1 MHAQEEDIKTFI
13 SLLKP
18 KYYLPMKGEYV
29 HLVAN
34 AKLAISAG
42 TGLNHTNTFLMDNGQ
57 VLEFNEGKPRLLTH
71 DLDKVM
77 TGDVLIDGL
86 GVGDVKKD
94 VILQRQRLAED
105 GIVIL
110 GATISKKKKV
120 IIAGPDIQMRGF
132 VFVKES
138 ENIIKEVTQV
148 FTAEIDDFLKHKAFQ
163 SLEDFKLNVVE
174 KISKVL
180 KRINGKNPVI
190 LPLIVLYEDPEI
202 ISPPPTTS
210 AS

>member
-1 MHAQEEDIKTFI
+1 M
-13 SLLKP
+13 
-18 KYYLPMKGEYV
+18 
-29 HLVAN
+29 
-34 AKLAISAG
+34 
-42 TGLNHTNTFLMDNGQ
+42 
-57 VLEFNEGKPRLLTH
+57 
-71 DLDKVM
+71 DKVP

-86 GVGDVKKD
+86 SVGDVKKD
-94 VILQRQRLAED
+94 VIVQRQRLAED

-110 GATISKKKKV
+110 GATISKKKKM

-148 FTAEIDDFLKHKAFQ
+148 FTTEIEDYLKHKVFQ
-163 SLEDFKLNVVE
+163 SLDDFKLNVIE

-202 ISPPPTTS
+202 TPNPSTTS
-210 AS
+210 SS